1 MFKITDNNSFLFAY
15 LNHFYSVYQPKKG
28 TQNTVALKR
37 VFRLFEIMLS
47 YYSRVF
53 LVRIDLHPQAFS
65 VDNKVTSLFLK
76 MFIAK
81 LENQYQCKVGYFCA
95 REQTKAYEPDK
106 PYKQHYH
113 LVLLL
118 SGHKAMLP
126 HNILIQLQA
135 DWAQHC
141 QGSVYFVDKPYYMIH
156 RGDKASINPAI
167 YRISYLTKNHTKEH
181 NKPANS
187 YLCNEIKL
195 RAKYKGNSNNEHL
208 LVDPVI
214 THRTKQQELK
224 YESNI
229 AAYQKPKHF
238 QESNSKIQLHSS
250 KLLATNILK
259 ENHVTELA

>member
-15 LNHFYSVYQPKKG
+15 RNHFYSVYQPKNG

-53 LVRIDLHPQAFS
+53 IVRIDLHPQAFS
-65 VDNKVTSLFLK
+65 VDNKVMSLFLK

-81 LENQYQCKVGYFCA
+81 LEKQYQCKVGYFCA
-95 REQTKAYEPDK
+95 REQNKSD
-106 PYKQHYH
+106 KQHYH
-113 LVLLL
+113 LALLL

-135 DWAQHC
+135 EWAQHC
-141 QGSVYFVDKPYYMIH
+141 QGSAYFVDKPYYMIH
-156 RGDKASINPAI
+156 RGDKASINPAA
-167 YRISYLTKNHTKEH
+167 YRVSYLTKNHTKEH

-195 RAKYKGNSNNEHL
+195 KAKFKGLSLGERV
-208 LVDPVI
+208 LVDPMI
-214 THRTKQQELK
+214 TNHK
-224 YESNI
+224 YSS
-229 AAYQKPKHF
+229 AAKH
-238 QESNSKIQLHSS
+238 
-250 KLLATNILK
+250 
-259 ENHVTELA
+259 

>member
-1 MFKITDNNSFLFAY
+1 MFKITDNNSSLFTY
-15 LNHFYSVYQPKKG
+15 RNHLYSVYKPKKG
-28 TQNTVALKR
+28 TQNAVALKR

-53 LVRIDLHPQAFS
+53 LVRVDLHPHTFS
-65 VDNKVTSLFLK
+65 VDNKVMSLFLK

-81 LENQYQCKVGYFCA
+81 LEVQYQCKVGYFCA
-95 REQTKAYEPDK
+95 REQNKSE
-106 PYKQHYH
+106 KQHYH

-156 RGDKASINPAI
+156 RGDKASIDPAA

-187 YLCNEIKL
+187 YLCNEGKL
-195 RAKYKGNSNNEHL
+195 RAKYKGDSNNEHL
-208 LVDPVI
+208 LVDPMI
-214 THRTKQQELK
+214 THRAKQKELK
-224 YESNI
+224 SESNI
-229 AAYQKPKHF
+229 AAYQKPKYF
-238 QESNSKIQLHSS
+238 QASNIKTQLQSCRLPASIHLKI
-250 KLLATNILK
+250 
-259 ENHVTELA
+259 NHVTGHD

>member
-15 LNHFYSVYQPKKG
+15 RNHFYSVYKPKKG

-47 YYSRVF
+47 YYSRV
-53 LVRIDLHPQAFS
+53 LIVRIDLHPQAFS
-65 VDNKVTSLFLK
+65 VDNKVMSLFLK

-81 LENQYQCKVGYFCA
+81 LEKKYQCKVGYFCA
-95 REQTKAYEPDK
+95 REQNKSD
-106 PYKQHYH
+106 KQHYH
-113 LVLLL
+113 LALLL

-126 HNILIQLQA
+126 HNILTQLQT
-135 DWAQHC
+135 DWIQHC

-156 RGDKASINPAI
+156 RGDKASINPAA

-187 YLCNEIKL
+187 YLCNEVKF
-195 RAKYKGNSNNEHL
+195 RAKYKGDLNNEHL

-214 THRTKQQELK
+214 THRAKQQELK
-224 YESNI
+224 YVNSWITTSALPPVNI
-229 AAYQKPKHF
+229 
-238 QESNSKIQLHSS
+238 
-250 KLLATNILK
+250 
-259 ENHVTELA
+259 